1 MASVDVLS
9 IDGSKV
15 KSIDLN
21 EEIFGIEPNQHALFE
36 AVMLQRASLRQGTHK
51 VKNRGEVRGGG
62 RKPFR
67 QKGTGNARQGSIR
80 EPHMRGGGVV
90 FGPTPREHSV
100 KMPRKMRRLALRSA
114 LSSKAN
120 EEALTVVDA
129 LSFDAP
135 KTKELVKVLD
145 NLDAGRK
152 TLIVLG
158 EQDENVLKSGRNI
171 PEVKVITASGLNVLD
186 ILSADR
192 VIFTEDAITKAGEV
206 LL

>member
-1 MASVDVLS
+1 MANVDVLS

-15 KSIDLN
+15 KTIELN
-21 EEIFGIEPNQHALFE
+21 EEVFGIEPNQHALFE
-36 AVMLQRASLRQGTHK
+36 AVTLQRASLRQGNHK

-90 FGPTPREHSV
+90 FGPTPRNHGF
-100 KMPRKMRRLALRSA
+100 KMPRKVRRLALRSA
-114 LSSKAN
+114 LSVKVN

-129 LSFDAP
+129 FAFDAP
-135 KTKELVKVLD
+135 KTKELVKALD

-158 EQDENVLKSGRNI
+158 EQDDNVLKSGRNV
-171 PEVKVITASGLNVLD
+171 PGVRVITASGLNVLD

>member
-90 FGPTPREHSV
+90 FGPTPRNHGF
-100 KMPRKMRRLALRSA
+100 KMPRKVRRLALRSA
-114 LSSKAN
+114 LSVKVN

-129 LSFDAP
+129 FAFDAP
-135 KTKELVKVLD
+135 KTKELVKALD

>member
-1 MASVDVLS
+1 MANVDVLS

-15 KSIDLN
+15 KTIELN
-21 EEIFGIEPNQHALFE
+21 EEVFGIEPNQHALFE
-36 AVMLQRASLRQGTHK
+36 AVTLQRASLRQGNHK

-90 FGPTPREHSV
+90 FGPTPRDHGF
-100 KMPRKMRRLALRSA
+100 KMPRKVRRLALRSA
-114 LSSKAN
+114 LSVKVN

-129 LSFDAP
+129 FTFDAP
-135 KTKELVKVLD
+135 KTKELVKALD

-158 EQDENVLKSGRNI
+158 EQDDNVLKSGRNV
-171 PEVKVITASGLNVLD
+171 PGVTVITASGLNVLD